1 MGDYTKLRLEEANQ
15 IGEIYDLGEIQ
26 ELAPLSLGI
35 SNSNYKIVTNEQTY
49 LLKVSND
56 KNIDQLSDEM
66 EILHYLNKCGYP
78 YSLLPFSTKEGKL
91 VYELGEKFG
100 VLFPF
105 LDGIPPGPS
114 DIACEEIGKGLAAL
128 HSLKHKDEIKDI
140 RDHEE
145 VGFGAK
151 EVYEFTKHASCPL
164 DFKELF
170 DRMFPHQLTWFKE
183 CKWERGIIHGDLYS
197 DNSLFKSEHLQVFL
211 DWEQGGRGEYL
222 VDLGIS
228 ISGTCLE
235 KGRLNPSLIKSYLRG
250 YEHIRPLPKEE
261 RLHLVDSI
269 ALGLFSIALWRIK
282 RFKEKNLNP
291 LMAESYREL
300 LLRAEIFNE
309 TLKAEPII

>member
-1 MGDYTKLRLEEANQ
+1 MGDYTKLRLEEANK
-15 IGEIYDLGEIQ
+15 IGEMYALE
-26 ELAPLSLGI
+26 ELSELTPLSLGI
-35 SNSNYKIVTNEQTY
+35 SNSNYKLVTPSQTY

-56 KNIDQLSDEM
+56 KNIEQLTGEM
-66 EILHYLNKCGYP
+66 KLLHYLNQCGYP
-78 YSLLPFSTKEGKL
+78 YSLLPFSTSEDKL

-114 DIACEEIGKGLAAL
+114 DIACEEIGKGLATL
-128 HSLKHKDEIKDI
+128 HSLNHSDEIKEI

-145 VGFGAK
+145 VGFGAP
-151 EVYEFTKHASCPL
+151 EVYDFTKTSSCPQ

-170 DRMFPHQLTWFKE
+170 NLMFPHQLTWFKE
-183 CKWERGIIHGDLYS
+183 FNWERGIIHGDLYS

-250 YEHIRPLPKEE
+250 YEAIRPLPKEE
-261 RLHLVDSI
+261 KAHLVDAI
-269 ALGLFSIALWRIK
+269 ALGLFSISLWRIK

-309 TLKAEPII
+309 TL